1 MVRHLPTLSIVTSV
15 TSLALLLAQPASAET
30 VTLGIGTQD
39 TTTNTVTAGV
49 VIRQL
54 HLLEKYLPTTDRAA
68 SLRMVRH
75 LPTLSIVTSVTS
87 LALLLAQPASAETV
101 TLGIGTQD
109 TTTNTVTAGVVIRQ
123 LHLLEKYLP
132 KDGKYANI
140 KFELEWQNFTSGPPV
155 TNAMMANK
163 LQIGMMGDYPLIVNG
178 FTFDSNPESKSRL
191 IGIAAYSLS
200 GSGNGI
206 VVHKDSPY
214 YDLADLKGKVVSVP
228 FGSAAHGMVLKA
240 MQDRGFAPDFFQL
253 VSQSPE
259 VGSTNLQEKKI
270 DAHADFVPFAEL
282 LPFRG
287 FARKIFDGVETNL
300 PTFHGIVVRTDF
312 AEKYPE
318 VVVAYLKALIAANQW
333 LREDPKRAAEKIQEW
348 TGINKEVVYIFLGP
362 GGNMTTDPTIKP
374 PLIDAATADVKVL
387 QNLGRMKEFDP
398 KKWVDDGYIRK
409 AYAEMN
415 LDYDAQVGNTKNYE
429 ISGEDSFCN
438 RPIIDPRKAGEVWV
452 DEVGIL
458 PFASAA
464 CTLGA
469 YADYK
474 AKGKK
479 VNVAYVFDTKRG
491 IKLFADQAFFA
502 VGNGDVAPFLL
513 KKDAEAYAVKISGKV
528 LGFDDA
534 VKVTIGG
541 GKT

>member
-1 MVRHLPTLSIVTSV
+1 MVRCRH
-15 TSLALLLAQPASAET
+15 ALLLSATCLSLIAAQPVAAET
-30 VTLGIGTQD
+30 VTIGIGTQD
-39 TTTNTVTAGV
+39 TTTNTVTAG
-49 VIRQL
+49 
-54 HLLEKYLPTTDRAA
+54 T
-68 SLRMVRH
+68 
-75 LPTLSIVTSVTS
+75 IV
-87 LALLLAQPASAETV
+87 
-101 TLGIGTQD
+101 
-109 TTTNTVTAGVVIRQ
+109 RQ

-140 KFELEWQNFTSGPPV
+140 KFEIEWQNFTSGPPV
-155 TNAMMANK
+155 TNGMMANK
-163 LQIGMMGDYPLIVNG
+163 LQFGMMGDYPLIVNG
-178 FTFDSNPESKSRL
+178 FTFENNPESKSRL
-191 IGIAAYSLS
+191 IAVAAYSLA

-214 YDLADLKGKVVSVP
+214 YELSDLKGKLVSVP

-240 MQDRGFAPDFFQL
+240 LQDAGYPADFFQL
-253 VSQSPE
+253 VSQTPE

-287 FARKIFDGVETNL
+287 YARKIFDGVQTNL
-300 PTFHGIVVRTDF
+300 PTFHGVVVRTDF

-318 VVVAYLKALIAANQW
+318 VVIAYVKAVIAANQW
-333 LREDPKRAAEKIQEW
+333 LRQDPKAAAEKIQEW

-374 PLIDAATADVKVL
+374 ALVDAAATDVKVL
-387 QNLGRMKEFDP
+387 QSLGRMKEFDP
-398 KKWVDDGYIRK
+398 KKWVDDSYIRK
-409 AYAEMN
+409 AYAELK
-415 LDYDAQVGNTKNYE
+415 LDYDKELASTANYE
-429 ISGEDSFCN
+429 ISGEDKFCN
-438 RPIIDPRKAGEVWV
+438 RPITEPRKAGEVWI
-452 DEVGIL
+452 DGEGITA
-458 PFASAA
+458 FSSAT

-479 VNVAYVFDTKRG
+479 INVAYVFDTARG

-502 VGNGDVAPFLL
+502 AANGEIAPFLL
-513 KKDAEAYAVKISGKV
+513 KKDAEAYAAKIGGKV
-528 LGFDDA
+528 MGLDDA
-534 VKVTIGG
+534 VKLAVAG

>member
-1 MVRHLPTLSIVTSV
+1 MKMVRHLPTFSIAT
-15 TSLALLLAQPASAET
+15 TSLALMLVQPANAET
-30 VTLGIGTQD
+30 VTIGIGTQD

-54 HLLEKYLPTTDRAA
+54 R
-68 SLRMVRH
+68 
-75 LPTLSIVTSVTS
+75 
-87 LALLLAQPASAETV
+87 
-101 TLGIGTQD
+101 
-109 TTTNTVTAGVVIRQ
+109 
-123 LHLLEKYLP
+123 LLEKYLP

-140 KFELEWQNFTSGPPV
+140 KFEFEWQNFTSGPPV

-178 FTFDSNPESKSRL
+178 FTFQNNPDSKSRL
-191 IGIAAYSLS
+191 IAVTAYSMA

-214 YDLADLKGKVVSVP
+214 YEFADLKGKLVSVP

-240 MQDRGFAPDFFQL
+240 LQDRGYPADFFQL

-287 FARKIFDGVETNL
+287 FARKIFDGVETDL
-300 PTFHGIVVRTDF
+300 PTWHGVVVRTDF

-318 VVVAYLKALIAANQW
+318 VVVAYVKALIAANQW
-333 LREDPKRAAEKIQEW
+333 LRENPKLAAEKIQEW

-362 GGNMTTDPTIKP
+362 SGNMTTDPTIKP
-374 PLIDAATADVKVL
+374 ALIDAAETDVKVL

-398 KKWVDDGYIRK
+398 RKWVDDSYIRK
-409 AYAEMN
+409 AFAEMK
-415 LDYDAQVGNTKNYE
+415 LDYDAQLASTKNYE
-429 ISGEDSFCN
+429 VAGEDKFCKK
-438 RPIIDPRKAGEVWV
+438 PVTDPRKAGEIWV
-452 DEVGIL
+452 DGDNIH
-458 PFASAA
+458 PFASAI

-469 YADYK
+469 YADFK
-474 AKGKK
+474 TKGKK
-479 VNVAYVFDTKRG
+479 INMAYVFDTSRG
-491 IKLFADQAFFA
+491 IKLFADQAFYA
-502 VGNGDVAPFLL
+502 TGGGEIAPFLL
-513 KKDAEAYAVKISGKV
+513 KKDAEAYATKINGKV
-528 LGFDDA
+528 LGFEEA
-534 VKVTIGG
+534 VKSAIGG
-541 GKT
+541 GRT

>member
-1 MVRHLPTLSIVTSV
+1 MQPSLSRQLINCNRNSRFAVPAPALDHGNQVTSNRTGMRMV
-15 TSLALLLAQPASAET
+15 CYPSRLPLAASIASLAAFLAQP
-30 VTLGIGTQD
+30 V
-39 TTTNTVTAGV
+39 
-49 VIRQL
+49 
-54 HLLEKYLPTTDRAA
+54 
-68 SLRMVRH
+68 
-75 LPTLSIVTSVTS
+75 
-87 LALLLAQPASAETV
+87 SAETV

-132 KDGKYANI
+132 KNGKYANI
-140 KFELEWQNFTSGPPV
+140 KFELDWQNFTSGPPV

-178 FTFDSNPESKSRL
+178 FTFESNPESKSRL

-206 VVHKDSPY
+206 VVNKESPY
-214 YDLADLKGKVVSVP
+214 YDLADLKGKLVSVP

-240 MQDRGFAPDFFQL
+240 MQDRGYPNDFFQL
-253 VSQSPE
+253 VNQTPE
-259 VGSTNLQEKKI
+259 IGSTNLQENKI

-287 FARKIFDGVETNL
+287 FARKIFDGVETNF

-318 VVVAYLKALIAANQW
+318 VVVAYLKAVIAANQW
-333 LREDPKRAAEKIQEW
+333 LRDDPKLAAEKIQEW
-348 TGINKEVVYIFLGP
+348 TGISKEVVYIFMGP
-362 GGNMTTDPTIKP
+362 SGNMTTDPTIKP
-374 PLIDAATADVKVL
+374 ALIDAALTDVNVL
-387 QNLGRMKEFDP
+387 QSLGRMKAFDP
-398 KKWVDDGYIRK
+398 HKWTDDTYIRK

-415 LDYDAQVGNTKNYE
+415 IDYDGQLGSTKNYE
-429 ISGEDSFCN
+429 ITGQDGFCKK
-438 RPIIDPRKAGEVWV
+438 PITDPRKAGEVWV
-452 DEVGIL
+452 DDLGIL

-479 VNVAYVFDTKRG
+479 INVTYVFDTKRG
-491 IKLFADQAFFA
+491 IKLFADKAFFA

-513 KKDAEAYAVKISGKV
+513 KTDAEAFAAQIGGKV

-534 VKVTIGG
+534 VKAAVGG